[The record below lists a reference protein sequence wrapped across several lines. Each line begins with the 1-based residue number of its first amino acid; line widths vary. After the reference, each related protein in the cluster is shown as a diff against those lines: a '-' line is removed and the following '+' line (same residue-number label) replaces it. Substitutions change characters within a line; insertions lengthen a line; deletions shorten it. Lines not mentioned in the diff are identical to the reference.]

1 MRRFIKRILS
11 RNVPSTANTKKLHY
25 KNTFLLSYALATS
38 SLIFGCEGQLPQE
51 SSENTDSVTG
61 ISDQPITQTH
71 YLKAS
76 NTDADDRFGVGG
88 VVEGNAVALSSDGT
102 TLAVGATMEASGAVG
117 PDSGQNDNSV
127 YGAGAVYVFT
137 RDGDQWSQQAYV
149 KASNPGLGDNFG
161 YVIALSE
168 NGDTMA
174 VSAHFESSSSTGID
188 SDGSDDEIPQAG
200 AVYVFVRIGDTWTQ
214 EAYIKASN
222 TGEAGQGDA
231 FGDGDQ
237 FGTAIALNA
246 SGDFLAVGAIGED
259 SAASGINGDES
270 DNSAASAGA
279 TYLFA
284 RKEGT
289 WSQQTYVKPSNPGA
303 GDLFGY
309 SVSLDASGNTLAV
322 SSFDEDGSLAGTYEY
337 QDDEVFGTGVVYVFN
352 REGDNWSQVAYLKP
366 ENQERNDAFGAA
378 LVLNDAGDLLVATSL
393 DEDSM
398 TTGVGSTPTDD
409 WESNTSTGAV
419 YAFTL
424 NEETWSQQAYIK
436 ASNSGHEDSFGSGL
450 ALSGD
455 GSTLAVGAQL
465 EDSNSIGINGDEEND
480 DAQQAGVVYLFVRS
494 DDSWL
499 QRAYIKGSNTEAF
512 DEFGGAIA
520 LNRDGETL
528 VVGAHG
534 EDGAAKGI
542 GGDQADNSMLDSG
555 AVYMFSH
562 QTSGL

>member
-1 MRRFIKRILS
+1 MH
-11 RNVPSTANTKKLHY
+11 N
-25 KNTFLLSYALATS
+25 KNTFFPSCVLAVS
-38 SLIFGCEGQLPQE
+38 SLIVGCEERLPQE
-51 SSENTDSVTG
+51 SPEDAGGVAG
-61 ISDQPITQTH
+61 ILSRPITQTH

-88 VVEGNAVALSSDGT
+88 VLEGNAVTLSSDGT
-102 TLAVGATMEASGAVG
+102 TLAVGATMEASSAIG
-117 PDSGQNDNSV
+117 SGGDQDDNAV

-137 RDGDQWSQQAYV
+137 RDENQWSQQAYI

-161 YVIALSE
+161 YAIALSE

-174 VSAHFESSSSTGID
+174 VSAHFESSSSTDID
-188 SDGSDDEIPQAG
+188 SDGNDDGIPQAG
-200 AVYVFVRIGDTWTQ
+200 AVYIFVRSGNNWTQ
-214 EAYIKASN
+214 EAYVKASN

-237 FGTAIALNA
+237 FGTAVALNA

-259 SAASGINGDES
+259 SAAAGMNGDES

-279 TYLFA
+279 IYLFA
-284 RKEGT
+284 REEGS

-322 SSFDEDGSLAGTYEY
+322 SSFDEDGSLAGTNDY
-337 QDDEVFGTGVVYVFN
+337 QDDEIFGTGAVYVFN
-352 REGDNWSQVAYLKP
+352 RESNNWSQVAYLKP
-366 ENQERNDAFGAA
+366 ANQERNDAFGAA
-378 LVLNDAGDLLVATSL
+378 LVLSDAGDLLVATSL

-398 TTGVGSTPTDD
+398 TTGVGSAPTDD

-436 ASNSGHEDSFGSGL
+436 ASNSGHEDSFGSRL

-455 GSTLAVGAQL
+455 GATLAVGAQL
-465 EDSNSIGINGDEEND
+465 EDSNSTGINGDEEND
-480 DAQQAGVVYLFVRS
+480 DAQQAGVVYLFARS

-520 LNRDGETL
+520 LSGDGETL

-534 EDGAAKGI
+534 EDSAAKGI
-542 GGDQADNSMLDSG
+542 GGDQADNSVFDSG
-555 AVYMFSH
+555 AVYVFSH
-562 QTSGL
+562 QVQGP

>member
-1 MRRFIKRILS
+1 MRRFTKRVLS
-11 RNVPSTANTKKLHY
+11 RNTPSAANIKKLQY
-25 KNTFLLSYALATS
+25 KNTFFLSCTLTVS
-38 SLIFGCEGQLPQE
+38 SLIVSCEGRLPQE
-51 SSENTDSVTG
+51 GSEGTSSVAGTPS
-61 ISDQPITQTH
+61 QPITQTH

-76 NTDADDRFGVGG
+76 NTDAGDRFGVGG
-88 VVEGNAVALSSDGT
+88 VLEGNAVTLSSDGT
-102 TLAVGATMEASGAVG
+102 TLAVGATTEASGAVG
-117 PDSGQNDNSV
+117 PDSDQDDNTV

-137 RDGDQWSQQAYV
+137 RDGNQWSQQAYL

-161 YVIALSE
+161 YAIALSE

-188 SDGSDDEIPQAG
+188 SDSNDDGIPQAG
-200 AVYVFVRIGDTWTQ
+200 AVYIFVRSGNNWTQ

-237 FGTAIALNA
+237 FGTAVTLNA

-259 SAASGINGDES
+259 SSAAGINGDES

-284 RKEGT
+284 REEGS
-289 WSQQTYVKPSNPGA
+289 WSQQAYVKPSNPGA

-322 SSFDEDGSLAGTYEY
+322 SSFDEDGSLAGTNDY
-337 QDDEVFGTGVVYVFN
+337 QDDEIFGTGAVYVFN
-352 REGDNWSQVAYLKP
+352 REGDSWPQVAYLKP
-366 ENQERNDAFGAA
+366 TNLERNDAFGAA
-378 LVLNDAGDLLVATSL
+378 LVLSDAGNLLVATSL

-398 TTGVGSTPTDD
+398 GTGVGSTPTDD

-419 YAFTL
+419 YVFTL
-424 NEETWSQQAYIK
+424 DEKTWSQQAYIK
-436 ASNSGHEDSFGSGL
+436 ASNSGHEDSFGSRL

-455 GSTLAVGAQL
+455 GLTLAVGAQL
-465 EDSNSIGINGDEEND
+465 EDSNSTGINGNAEND
-480 DAQQAGVVYLFVRS
+480 DAQQAGAVYLFARS

-520 LNRDGETL
+520 LNGNGETL
-528 VVGAHG
+528 IVGAHG
-534 EDGAAKGI
+534 EDSAARGT
-542 GGDQADNSMLDSG
+542 GGNQTDNSMFDSG
-555 AVYMFSH
+555 AVYVFSN
-562 QTSGL
+562 QIQRP